1 MDQYDKFLSY
11 ENFELAYQRLKTAP
25 RNLYKIICYE
35 DLKNFSLFKD
45 DYIENIIKNIKD
57 EIYSPDKCYKIFIP
71 KKGMITSTA
80 QAETIVDL
88 HEVNAEMVTLKDKI
102 LAAVKT
108 HNKYLKE
115 LGLPELP

>member
-25 RNLYKIICYE
+25 RNLYKSIYYE

-71 KKGMITSTA
+71 KKGNFVRPLSMLSFIDLLVY
-80 QAETIVDL
+80 QAIVNVVVDVTNHIISPYYENTIFS
-88 HEVNAEMVTLKDKI
+88 
-102 LAAVKT
+102 
-108 HNKYLKE
+108 
-115 LGLPELP
+115 